1 MIMRNGLKGYV
12 RFIGLVFFAAIFQ
25 VNALAEIPP
34 RARAVKL
41 RSVESLV
48 PSSLFKSS
56 RRMEFF
62 SNIRNRGNDQF
73 KNNIDVR
80 FKKVMIIDPKKKEKR
95 PAFNDNPVSLQ
106 EIENVSREFV
116 SDLENR
122 ENELKK
128 REKAA

>member
-1 MIMRNGLKGYV
+1 MIMRNGLKGYI

-56 RRMEFF
+56 KRMEFF

-80 FKKVMIIDPKKKEKR
+80 FKKVMIIDPKKKAKR

-122 ENELKK
+122 ENELNK